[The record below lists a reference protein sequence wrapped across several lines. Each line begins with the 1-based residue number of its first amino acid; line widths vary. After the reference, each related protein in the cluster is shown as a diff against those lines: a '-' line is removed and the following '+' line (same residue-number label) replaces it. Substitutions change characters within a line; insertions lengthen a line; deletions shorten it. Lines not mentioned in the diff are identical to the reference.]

1 MCARVCMYVCMYVY
15 IYICIYLSISCIPI
29 SYMSLISHQCWD
41 CTLGVVKRRCPQS
54 GLGGERVYKEQQLA
68 KWRVDRSNCPLR
80 VLSFSR
86 VRRREHTLAQRS
98 NLHHE
103 LLVQLLRRSW
113 VHLYSSAPQSER
125 ILAPWGRIRS
135 TNCFVEPSVYFLLCT
150 PVWKNPPPGGATPM
164 KKVRLPLDCACWAR
178 GRYIPCNILSI
189 M

>member
-1 MCARVCMYVCMYVY
+1 MYISINIMYTNIIYVTDITSVPRLHSWRRVY
-15 IYICIYLSISCIPI
+15 I
-29 SYMSLISHQCWD
+29 
-41 CTLGVVKRRCPQS
+41 VKRRCPQS
-54 GLGGERVYKEQQLA
+54 GLGGERVYKEHQLA

-125 ILAPWGRIRS
+125 ILAPWGRIRR